1 MKALV
6 VTPTTGAQELL
17 QNILSVQQQ
26 SFVDT
31 HHLVVVDGQEYVPA
45 VDQILSSLP
54 GRPPHLHRC
63 DLPFNTGGGG
73 WYGHRIMAAFSHLTA
88 DFDYVL
94 FLDQDNWLQP
104 NHVETLIQAIQTHGW
119 HWAYALRQVY
129 SKDGTFVCDDRCESL
144 GRQPVYWTPSL
155 RLIDSS
161 AYCFTNAFLRQVG
174 HHWDY
179 GWGADRVFYEYLWKR
194 YQHENYGTTG
204 LHTLCYRLGGSDE
217 SVQAWMFL
225 EGNKPPEHRHPDLQA
240 FIDRVRQE
248 QGLL

>member
-6 VTPTTGAQELL
+6 ITPTTGAAELA
-17 QNILSVQQQ
+17 QCIASVDRQT
-26 SFVDT
+26 FANT
-31 HHLVVVDGQEYVPA
+31 HHLLVVDGHDYTGA
-45 VDQILSSLP
+45 VEQVLSNLP
-54 GRPPHLHRC
+54 QRPPRLHRC

-94 FLDQDNWLQP
+94 FLDQDNWFEP
-104 NHVETLIQAIQTHGW
+104 DHVETLVKDIQLHGW
-119 HWAYALRQVY
+119 HWAYSLRQVY

-144 GRQPVYWTPSL
+144 GRQPVYWTASL

-161 AYCFTNAFLRQVG
+161 AYCFTNQFLREVG

-179 GWGADRVFYEYLWKR
+179 GWGADRVFYEYIWKR

-204 LHTLCYRLGGSDE
+204 LHTLCYRLGSSQD

-225 EGNKPPEHRHPDLQA
+225 EGNKPPEQRHPDLLA
-240 FIDRVRQE
+240 WIDQVRQE